1 MKPSFYHFVLSFRGA
16 KDAKGD
22 FAEAAF
28 HDHSFPKQ
36 EEDFQN
42 ISRYIEEKA
51 DYALSAVVFDE
62 LWQQYDE
69 KYEE

>member
-1 MKPSFYHFVLSFRGA
+1 MKPSFYLFVLTYRGG
-16 KDAKGD
+16 KDAKAK

-36 EEDFQN
+36 EEDFQT

-51 DYALSAVVFDE
+51 DHELSAIVFDE
-62 LWQQYDE
+62 LWQIYEE
-69 KYEE
+69 KYED